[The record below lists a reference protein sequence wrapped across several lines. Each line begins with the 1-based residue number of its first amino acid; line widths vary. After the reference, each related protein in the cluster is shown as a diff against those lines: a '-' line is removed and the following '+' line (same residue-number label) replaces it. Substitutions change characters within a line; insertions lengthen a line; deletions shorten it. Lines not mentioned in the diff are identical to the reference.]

1 MRFIAVI
8 SKVAP
13 YVTDRYIFCIHP
25 ILIIVVCFVL
35 SRIAEMFKTNKM
47 MSVIFAVLLV
57 AIMFSYIEGPG
68 YLYKGYE
75 EKIDTIKSYDTSAV
89 YII

>member
-1 MRFIAVI
+1 
-8 SKVAP
+8 
-13 YVTDRYIFCIHP
+13 
-25 ILIIVVCFVL
+25 
-35 SRIAEMFKTNKM
+35 MFKTNKM
-47 MSVIFAVLLV
+47 MGVIFAVLLV